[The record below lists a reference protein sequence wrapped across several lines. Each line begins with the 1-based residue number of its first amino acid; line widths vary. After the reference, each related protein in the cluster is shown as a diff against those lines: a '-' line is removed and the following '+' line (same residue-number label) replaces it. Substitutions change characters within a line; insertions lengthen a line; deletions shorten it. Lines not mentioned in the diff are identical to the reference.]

1 MKPTIIFAIVVAILL
16 VNLPALA
23 APSAVIIK
31 FTDKTAYYKIGSTE
45 ILSDLITA
53 ELVNSGKF
61 RIKEPRAIDIETE
74 RRLYDKKFA
83 EHKNISTAM
92 QTGNLD
98 VMFSGEG
105 FNPSKAGSLDDAVT
119 GQIVQPELI
128 RAIGIKNGADYLIHG
143 TVEQFGLCKD
153 VDGTIGFVA
162 AIASAAGLKP
172 KKLFLESLSA

>member
-83 EHKNISTAM
+83 
-92 QTGNLD
+92 
-98 VMFSGEG
+98 
-105 FNPSKAGSLDDAVT
+105 
-119 GQIVQPELI
+119 
-128 RAIGIKNGADYLIHG
+128 
-143 TVEQFGLCKD
+143 
-153 VDGTIGFVA
+153 
-162 AIASAAGLKP
+162 
-172 KKLFLESLSA
+172 